1 MILTTILQ
9 VQFTKCMRCQAWG
22 HSHTDRSC
30 PMFGKAK
37 DHEEPIHPV
46 DQKKLFSDL
55 ESQGMKF
62 TSYGAWDNGK
72 MGEEGVCGRRF
83 DRFSLCM
90 KTLLYGLFFQ

>member
-1 MILTTILQ
+1 M
-9 VQFTKCMRCQAWG
+9 WG

-30 PMFGKAK
+30 PKFGKAK

-72 MGEEGVCGRRF
+72 MGGEQEREKGGVLPASFIDDFFLQENTMTWSTLPMR
-83 DRFSLCM
+83 SL
-90 KTLLYGLFFQ
+90 TIF

>member
-1 MILTTILQ
+1 MVVILTTILQ

-30 PMFGKAK
+30 PKFGKAK

-55 ESQGMKF
+55 ESQGLKF

-72 MGEEGVCGRRF
+72 MGEQVGVLAGGLIDFLFCR
-83 DRFSLCM
+83 
-90 KTLLYGLFFQ
+90 KTL